1 MWLQDIEQK
10 RGKQI
15 MVYTIEYELRYAY
28 GKEWLEHIAVE
39 NNYKYF
45 EIVEDGYEYENGLVL
60 IAYEDEKHEVEQ
72 EHICIDLDNLDNFI
86 PKCTQ
91 CGSYITGGDIWQNE
105 NEEEICVECLINNL
119 SRKG

>member
-1 MWLQDIEQK
+1 
-10 RGKQI
+10 
-15 MVYTIEYELRYAY
+15 MVNTIEYEHRYAY
-28 GKEWLEHIAVE
+28 GEEWLEHIAVE

-45 EIVEDGYEYENGLVL
+45 EIVEDSYEYENGLVL

-72 EHICIDLDNLDNFI
+72 EYTCIDLDNLDNFI

-91 CGSYITGGDIWQNE
+91 CGSYITDGVIWQNE
-105 NEEEICVECLINNL
+105 DEEEICEECLINNL